1 MKPVKGKISGFNN
14 AVTDQVITAVP
25 SSTEVTVGVAYT
37 SESFTA
43 GEATISHDML
53 VGRVQ
58 VTNTENANKND
69 TGNLGWSLSGG
80 NAGNYKI
87 TTDAKGTDSLAR
99 SDADDSLL
107 TAYLHLKSSNVAQRT
122 AYALPTLSFTE
133 QIDATDTGVNGTFNS
148 DLGSFT
154 QIFRYYKMEIAG
166 IREVNAEENGDQTI
180 AVKDGTWYST
190 DETSFNA
197 TGFQVELQTRFG
209 LGLYDVTADFTD
221 GAPTNGSETT
231 GTGGITIDSD
241 DYYNYDDGLT
251 YVWSSTGAYLK
262 GDGSY
267 ALSDPSNGS
276 SGFNNLGTFTAT
288 LISSNVDTSVDGSG
302 ASYITHAVGSGVSQV
317 PTSAEDL
324 LVWNDLEVVGTAS
337 TEGYV
342 HLDITLDDGQVALPH
357 ANYVKIGRAHV

>member
-1 MKPVKGKISGFNN
+1 MASEQSQVKPVKGKISGFNN

-154 QIFRYYKMEIAG
+154 QIFRYYACSCIK
-166 IREVNAEENGDQTI
+166 
-180 AVKDGTWYST
+180 
-190 DETSFNA
+190 
-197 TGFQVELQTRFG
+197 
-209 LGLYDVTADFTD
+209 
-221 GAPTNGSETT
+221 
-231 GTGGITIDSD
+231 
-241 DYYNYDDGLT
+241 
-251 YVWSSTGAYLK
+251 LK
-262 GDGSY
+262 
-267 ALSDPSNGS
+267 
-276 SGFNNLGTFTAT
+276 
-288 LISSNVDTSVDGSG
+288 
-302 ASYITHAVGSGVSQV
+302 
-317 PTSAEDL
+317 
-324 LVWNDLEVVGTAS
+324 
-337 TEGYV
+337 
-342 HLDITLDDGQVALPH
+342 
-357 ANYVKIGRAHV
+357 R